1 MLVFPG
7 GADTPYL
14 GLGSNIYALLK
25 NPDQLARVV
34 ADPEGLCAAAAE
46 EGVRWSP
53 PVPMLPR
60 RNRADVVWNGVAIPA
75 GAPPLSRPRAPRP
88 DPPASPRRAP
98 LSPRPPPPGPPSP
111 TLVLRP
117 CPRARA
123 ASTPL

>member
-75 GAPPLSRPRAPRP
+75 GAPPLFSHRAAHP
-88 DPPASPRRAP
+88 DPPKVSAGERFSIPSPPPSTPP
-98 LSPRPPPPGPPSP
+98 LSF
-111 TLVLRP
+111 
-117 CPRARA
+117 CPRH
-123 ASTPL
+123 TPSA